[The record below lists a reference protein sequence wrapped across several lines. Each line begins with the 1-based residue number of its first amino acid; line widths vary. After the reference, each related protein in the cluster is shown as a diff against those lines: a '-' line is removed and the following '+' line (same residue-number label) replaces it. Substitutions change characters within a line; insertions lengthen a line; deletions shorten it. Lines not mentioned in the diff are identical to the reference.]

1 MSKLILSLFLLLT
14 TIGYSQSYK
23 QIKISFQ
30 DRNQIEQLAKFD
42 VDVEHAEWT
51 KNNEL
56 ILFVN
61 EDEFS
66 KISLLNFKI
75 EILIDNWADYFA
87 KLPKMS
93 ETEKSAA
100 INESRDVFG
109 VTGFGYGSLAGYY
122 TVAEV
127 NAKLDSMKLA
137 FPNLITTKQ
146 SIGNTVEGR
155 PMYMVKISDN
165 PDVDEDEPEI
175 LYTAMIHAREPQAMM
190 QMIYYMY
197 YLLENYGTNPEVTY
211 IVNNRE
217 LFFIPVLNPD
227 GYYFNQ
233 IDSPTG
239 GGMWRKNRKN
249 NSGTYGIDLN
259 RNFGPQNYWNAP
271 NGGSS
276 TTPSSETYRGIAPFS
291 EPETQNLRDFVI
303 SRNFKNALNYHTYS
317 NLLIYPYGALSME
330 TPDSAIF
337 REYANDMVAYNGYQP
352 GTDMQTVG
360 YSTRGNSD
368 DYMYD
373 GDIPAQGKIF
383 AMTPEVGSSSDGFWP
398 AQNRI
403 FPLAQ
408 ENVMPNLYYAYVA
421 GEYVKLNNVSYDR
434 PYFNPGDQNVE
445 MNIAS
450 VKNKGLGDAVN
461 LTIQLESLDQF
472 ITVNSGTINIASLPA
487 RSSMN
492 VSTPFTFS
500 ISPIAPID
508 YLAKLL
514 VKVSS
519 DGTVMSTDTIK
530 IILGTPNFAFVDTT
544 NNPTALWTIT
554 ATPAT
559 QQWGATTSS
568 YYSAPNSY
576 TDSPIGNYLANA
588 TVSLTSTNPINLSG
602 LNNPRLAFWTK
613 WDIEEEYDC
622 GVVLAS
628 SNNGS
633 TWTPLTGQYTKPA
646 SGSGKQT
653 PAGMPM
659 YDGLKTTWVR
669 EEFDMS
675 SYAGQQ
681 IKLRFELRTDGS
693 VQEDGWYIDDIGIY
707 TYGAVP
713 VELSAFSANIV
724 NDVIKL
730 QWKTL
735 TETNNSGFYIER
747 TNDNVN
753 WNSLGF
759 IKGNGTT
766 VNEINYS
773 FEDKT
778 PGSGKNV
785 YRLRQVDFDG
795 TIKTAGIVEVDF
807 NVITEYNLEQNYP
820 NPFNPSTMINF
831 QLAKAGFVT
840 LKIYDLLGR
849 EVTTLIN
856 KEMEPGKHSVEF
868 STIGG
873 GSNLSSGTYFYELS
887 SGDFRS
893 IKKFVLM
900 K

>member
-1 MSKLILSLFLLLT
+1 
-14 TIGYSQSYK
+14 
-23 QIKISFQ
+23 
-30 DRNQIEQLAKFD
+30 
-42 VDVEHAEWT
+42 
-51 KNNEL
+51 
-56 ILFVN
+56 
-61 EDEFS
+61 
-66 KISLLNFKI
+66 
-75 EILIDNWADYFA
+75 
-87 KLPKMS
+87 
-93 ETEKSAA
+93 
-100 INESRDVFG
+100 
-109 VTGFGYGSLAGYY
+109 
-122 TVAEV
+122 
-127 NAKLDSMKLA
+127 
-137 FPNLITTKQ
+137 
-146 SIGNTVEGR
+146 
-155 PMYMVKISDN
+155 
-165 PDVDEDEPEI
+165 
-175 LYTAMIHAREPQAMM
+175 
-190 QMIYYMY
+190 
-197 YLLENYGTNPEVTY
+197 
-211 IVNNRE
+211 
-217 LFFIPVLNPD
+217 
-227 GYYFNQ
+227 
-233 IDSPTG
+233 
-239 GGMWRKNRKN
+239 
-249 NSGTYGIDLN
+249 
-259 RNFGPQNYWNAP
+259 
-271 NGGSS
+271 
-276 TTPSSETYRGIAPFS
+276 
-291 EPETQNLRDFVI
+291 
-303 SRNFKNALNYHTYS
+303 
-317 NLLIYPYGALSME
+317 
-330 TPDSAIF
+330 
-337 REYANDMVAYNGYQP
+337 
-352 GTDMQTVG
+352 
-360 YSTRGNSD
+360 
-368 DYMYD
+368 
-373 GDIPAQGKIF
+373 
-383 AMTPEVGSSSDGFWP
+383 
-398 AQNRI
+398 
-403 FPLAQ
+403 
-408 ENVMPNLYYAYVA
+408 
-421 GEYVKLNNVSYDR
+421 
-434 PYFNPGDQNVE
+434 
-445 MNIAS
+445 
-450 VKNKGLGDAVN
+450 
-461 LTIQLESLDQF
+461 
-472 ITVNSGTINIASLPA
+472 
-487 RSSMN
+487 
-492 VSTPFTFS
+492 
-500 ISPIAPID
+500 
-508 YLAKLL
+508 
-514 VKVSS
+514 
-519 DGTVMSTDTIK
+519 
-530 IILGTPNFAFVDTT
+530 
-544 NNPTALWTIT
+544 
-554 ATPAT
+554 
-559 QQWGATTSS
+559 
-568 YYSAPNSY
+568 
-576 TDSPIGNYLANA
+576 
-588 TVSLTSTNPINLSG
+588 
-602 LNNPRLAFWTK
+602 
-613 WDIEEEYDC
+613 
-622 GVVLAS
+622 
-628 SNNGS
+628 
-633 TWTPLTGQYTKPA
+633 LTGQYTKPA